1 MSMKSDVHPA
11 RFRHI
16 VDVGP
21 RTTHNVLE
29 VAFAEVTCS
38 TGASSTYTYQQLAS
52 GSVDSFVYGPNN

>member
-11 RFRHI
+11 RFRHK

-21 RTTHNVLE
+21 RTTHDVLE

-52 GSVDSFVYGPNN
+52 GSASQATG